1 MTINKRCLVC
11 GRFSISISSFFLEKK
26 KMTLYTKYGDK
37 RKTEGEMTVTEPHKD
52 ERKPTSK
59 AA

>member
-1 MTINKRCLVC
+1 
-11 GRFSISISSFFLEKK
+11 
-26 KMTLYTKYGDK
+26 MTLYTKYGDK
-37 RKTEGEMTVTEPHKD
+37 RKIEGEMTVTEPHKD